1 MKSIFA
7 QFFKHVNRAVFVVV
21 LTFIMGGLCP
31 SVIGAQEGAS
41 SGKTI
46 ALPQKDRQELEKYLG
61 PGTIGQPVAA
71 PVIENPV
78 ELYGLHPGIWQ
89 GKITS
94 GKKGG
99 QDFAWTVETS
109 AGKETSGWRGYR
121 GKRQVDYL
129 EKLDEGHV
137 VVTGVIDN
145 DNGVITRY
153 TPPEPRMRRGIKP
166 GESHTADLEVKVY
179 SVKNPER
186 QKYSGT
192 LNLTLTY
199 MGAYAVKVPAGEY
212 NAPLFKWH
220 YKGKVGPAKIDDA
233 VYRFF
238 APGVGP
244 VALVEFKHITAA
256 LIYRDTEKWGIVLTA
271 YKLD

>member
-1 MKSIFA
+1 MG
-7 QFFKHVNRAVFVVV
+7 V
-21 LTFIMGGLCP
+21 LDLPAF
-31 SVIGAQEGAS
+31 GAQTTAPKSAS
-41 SGKTI
+41 SGNI
-46 ALPQKDRQELEKYLG
+46 ISLPQEERQALEKYLG
-61 PGTIGQPVAA
+61 QGIIGKPVEA

-78 ELYGLHPGIWQ
+78 DLYGLRAGIWQ

-94 GKKGG
+94 GEKSG
-99 QDFAWTVETS
+99 QDFAWTVEAS

-129 EKLDEGHV
+129 EKVDDGHV

-145 DNGVITRY
+145 ENGVITRY
-153 TPPEPRMRRGIKP
+153 TPPEPRMRKGIKP
-166 GESHTADLEVKVY
+166 GESHAADLEVKVY
-179 SVKNPER
+179 SAKNPER
-186 QKYSGT
+186 LKYSGK

-199 MGAYAVKVPAGEY
+199 IGAYAVKVPAGVY
-212 NAPLFKWH
+212 NALLFKWH

-244 VALVEFKHITAA
+244 VALIEFKHISAA
-256 LIYRDTEKWGIVLTA
+256 LIYRDTEKWGIVLTEL
-271 YKLD
+271 K

>member
-1 MKSIFA
+1 MVIICA
-7 QFFKHVNRAVFVVV
+7 C
-21 LTFIMGGLCP
+21 GLNLP
-31 SVIGAQEGAS
+31 AIGSQDTATQS
-41 SGKTI
+41 SSPGNI
-46 ALPQKDRQELEKYLG
+46 IPLSQDDRQALEKYLG
-61 PGTIGQPVAA
+61 PGVIGQPVEA
-71 PVIENPV
+71 PVIEDPV
-78 ELYGLHPGIWQ
+78 DLYGLRAGTWQ

-94 GKKGG
+94 GEKAGE
-99 QDFAWTVETS
+99 DFAWTVEAS
-109 AGKETSGWRGYR
+109 AGKETNGWRGYR

-129 EKLDEGHV
+129 EKATDGHV
-137 VVTGVIDN
+137 VVSGVVDN

-153 TPPEPRMRRGIKP
+153 TPPEPRMRKGIKP
-166 GESHTADLEVKVY
+166 SESHTADLEVKVY
-179 SVKNPER
+179 SAKNPE
-186 QKYSGT
+186 QLKYSGK

-244 VALVEFKHITAA
+244 VALIEFKHISAA
-256 LIYRDTEKWGIVLTA
+256 LIYHDTEKYGIVLTEL
-271 YKLD
+271 K